1 MKPTAV
7 GLHVKTRDRVKVL
20 DAVRAAMGAVGL
32 KWVGGG
38 LDAPDEAVRLVL
50 LPSRGGWTSLYPE
63 EPELARGLAERV
75 ALELDA
81 PVLVVGHYE
90 ESAFFYLAFGPAGEE
105 LDAYHSCPDY
115 SKGMGEDDA
124 SEAEL
129 EATRG
134 DAAVLAG
141 LVGGEAKELER
152 ILAGARIER
161 LRDHDVLSGAVGVSA
176 ALERFAEQLGLPD
189 LLQAF
194 EDVWAEEDEDDDE
207 SVRHLAYARPR
218 DPGQLARLFGRLRDR
233 WGGAGAAQSE
243 GAEEGAAD
251 DEAPDELDADAD
263 SGEEPPA
270 APRGGRSRR

>member
-20 DAVRAAMGAVGL
+20 DAARAAMGAVGL

-38 LDAPDEAVRLVL
+38 LDAPDDAVRLVL

-63 EPELARGLAERV
+63 EPELVRGLAERLAV
-75 ALELDA
+75 EVEA

-90 ESAFFYLAFGPAGEE
+90 ESAFFYLAFGPAGDE

-115 SKGMGEDDA
+115 SKRMGEDDA

-134 DAAVLAG
+134 DAEVLAG
-141 LVGGEAKELER
+141 LMGGEAAALER

-161 LRDHDVLSGAVGVSA
+161 LREHDVLSSAVDVGA
-176 ALERFAEQLGLPD
+176 ALERFAAQLGLPD

-194 EDVWAEEDEDDDE
+194 EDVWGEDDEDDDE
-207 SVRHLAYARPR
+207 TVRHLAYARPR

-233 WGGAGAAQSE
+233 WRAGAGAH
-243 GAEEGAAD
+243 GAARSEEAEARED
-251 DEAPDELDADAD
+251 EELDEADADA
-263 SGEEPPA
+263 GEEPPA
-270 APRGGRSRR
+270 AARGRRPRR